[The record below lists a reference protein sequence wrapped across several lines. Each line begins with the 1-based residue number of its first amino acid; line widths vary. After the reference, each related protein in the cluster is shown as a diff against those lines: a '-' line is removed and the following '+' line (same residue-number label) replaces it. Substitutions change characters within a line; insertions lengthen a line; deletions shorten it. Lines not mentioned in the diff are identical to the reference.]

1 MKFSIVVPFY
11 NVEKYITKCLES
23 LKSQTYEN
31 FEVILVNDGSKEN
44 EEAIIN
50 NYLSDSRF
58 KYFVKENGGV
68 SDARN
73 FALNHVTGDYLLF
86 VDSDDYI
93 EKDLLQK
100 LNDELLVNNVDVI
113 NFGIRIVDGSEKV
126 IVNPYTNGN
135 KELSVKTILKS
146 NCVDLLCIYAYK
158 ISFWKEHN
166 FTFVKGTVHEDF
178 YLVPIILSAAS
189 SIITLDYCGYVY
201 LIRNNSIMTE
211 LSYENVKKKV
221 NDFKKHYLAHK
232 KILNNKNKIDKH
244 LLGFSVFATIIK
256 ARELNDVDRK
266 EYIKFIKEEKLVS
279 KISNISFK
287 RFLMKIYLY
296 LFLDIYLSKLNKEFY
311 GGAND

>member
-1 MKFSIVVPFY
+1 
-11 NVEKYITKCLES
+11 
-23 LKSQTYEN
+23 
-31 FEVILVNDGSKEN
+31 
-44 EEAIIN
+44 
-50 NYLSDSRF
+50 
-58 KYFVKENGGV
+58 
-68 SDARN
+68 
-73 FALNHVTGDYLLF
+73 
-86 VDSDDYI
+86 
-93 EKDLLQK
+93 
-100 LNDELLVNNVDVI
+100 
-113 NFGIRIVDGSEKV
+113 
-126 IVNPYTNGN
+126 
-135 KELSVKTILKS
+135 
-146 NCVDLLCIYAYK
+146 
-158 ISFWKEHN
+158 
-166 FTFVKGTVHEDF
+166 
-178 YLVPIILSAAS
+178 
-189 SIITLDYCGYVY
+189 
-201 LIRNNSIMTE
+201 MTE